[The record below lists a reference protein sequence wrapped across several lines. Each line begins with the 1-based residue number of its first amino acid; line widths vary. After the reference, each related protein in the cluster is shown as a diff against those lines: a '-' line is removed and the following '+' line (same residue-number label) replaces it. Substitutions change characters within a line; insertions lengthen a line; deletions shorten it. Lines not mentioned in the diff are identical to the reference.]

1 MAGFTYEKN
10 LPHQE
15 RAIESVLAVFDRVHL
30 NKNVQTDENP
40 LIEFAGN
47 LKTDNLQ
54 KIQQAN
60 NVGDIALS
68 HSNVLDISM
77 ETGTGKTYTYTKTMF
92 ELNRVL
98 DVFKFIVVVP
108 TLPIKAGT
116 KNFLQS
122 ASLAEHFRKDF
133 AGQYGETE
141 IELYVVESQKN
152 KAKKAFM
159 PSEIVRFVG
168 TEDKQKI
175 HVLLINAG
183 MINSDTMAGKDRGN
197 DGSRLIKD
205 KFSVPFEA
213 LASTNPFVIID
224 EPHKFD
230 KNGVTWQNIQKFNAQ
245 FILRY
250 GATFPSVEVNKKDEN
265 GKNVKNEQG
274 KVVKLTIQ
282 KYENLLYRLSA
293 IDAFNDDLVKGIRA
307 FTEQIDGDN
316 GERIKLIDLDG
327 KEATFILDKQ
337 EFKLSKGEN
346 LNRIHQAISDLFVSE
361 MNKSV
366 LVLSNGIELK
376 KGDTINPYSY
386 SDTVRDKMMRQ
397 AIREHFV
404 LEKELLTRNGG
415 RIKPLTLFFID
426 DIAGYRDEK
435 NQLSGSLKTVFEQM
449 VKVELEHRLQTEN
462 DEFLR
467 QYWQTALND
476 IAKTHGGYFSQDNSD
491 KDDKIEQEVNEILH
505 DKETLLSLA
514 NPRRFVFSKW
524 TLREG
529 WDNPNVF
536 QICKL
541 RSSGSETSKLQEVGR
556 GLRLPVNEYMA
567 RVKDHAFFLNYFVDN
582 SETDF
587 VKKLTDEVNSA
598 VVKPIVFTA
607 LTDELIKK
615 IQTAYPDLSKKQIRN
630 QLADLTD
637 DDDVFLENGFA
648 ETKKL
653 FPKAFESSGSLKD
666 GKIKRSGEKAE
677 KVKMRI
683 AKYDELKSLWETIN
697 QKALLQYKIKD
708 EDEFLSLFIRYLKEN
723 ADKFTATGI
732 RTVQNKIRVD
742 NGLLSATETRSLN
755 DEVFEPINTLNY
767 REFLLKLSQ
776 TALIQM
782 QTLHKAFFAIR
793 DVLEISNFLNERTIH
808 TIKAGFDRW
817 LLLNS
822 FNAFEV
828 GFSRVRGSVHPT
840 KFTDNQG
847 KALPEVNA
855 SDLGTQFDSGSPL
868 AEFLF
873 ESVFFDSEL
882 EHANITK
889 NQVKEVIVFTKIP
902 KNSIK
907 IPVAGGGTY
916 SPDFAYIIKTSSGD
930 TLNLIVE
937 SKNVP
942 DDQSLRSEEQ
952 QKIKHAEKLFNLVA
966 SDTKIVFKT
975 QFEKDEIVNVIKNA
989 QQQ

>member
-15 RAIESVLAVFDRVHL
+15 RAIESVLAVFDLVHL
-30 NKNVQTDENP
+30 NTKVQNDENP
-40 LIEFAGN
+40 LIEFAGS

-60 NVGDIALS
+60 NVADIALS

-92 ELNRVL
+92 ELNREL
-98 DVFKFIVVVP
+98 GVFKFIVVVP
-108 TLPIKAGT
+108 TLSIKAGT

-159 PSEIVRFVG
+159 PSEIVRFVQA
-168 TEDKQKI
+168 EDKQKI

-183 MINSDTMAGKDRGN
+183 MINSDTMAGKDKGN

-224 EPHKFD
+224 EPHKFPTS
-230 KNGVTWQNIQKFNAQ
+230 KKTWENIQKFNAQ
-245 FILRY
+245 CILRY
-250 GATFPSVEVNKKDEN
+250 GATFNN
-265 GKNVKNEQG
+265 QF
-274 KVVKLTIQ
+274 
-282 KYENLLYRLSA
+282 ENLLYRLSA

-316 GERIKLIDLDG
+316 GERIKLIDVDG

-337 EFKLSKGEN
+337 AFKLSKGEN

-404 LEKELLTRNGG
+404 LEKELLMRNGG

-449 VKVELEHRLQTEN
+449 VKAELEHRLQTEN

-615 IQTAYPDLSKKQIRN
+615 IQTAYPDVSKKQIRN

-637 DDDVFLENGFA
+637 DDDVFLENGFV

-653 FPKAFESSGSLKD
+653 FPKAFESSGSLKN
-666 GKIKRSGEKAE
+666 GKIKGSGEKVE

-683 AKYDELKSLWETIN
+683 AKYDELKALWETIN
-697 QKALLQYKIKD
+697 QKALLQYKIND

-782 QTLHKAFFAIR
+782 QTLHKAFFALR
-793 DVLEISNFLNERTIH
+793 DVLEISKFLNERTIH

-817 LLLNS
+817 LLFNS

-828 GFSRVRGSVHPT
+828 GFSRVGGSVHPT

-847 KALPEVNA
+847 NALTEVNA

-930 TLNLIVE
+930 RLNLIVE

-942 DDQSLRSEEQ
+942 DNQSLRSEEQ

-966 SDTKIVFKT
+966 SDMKLVFKT
-975 QFEKDEIVNVIKNA
+975 QFEKDEIVNIIKNA
-989 QQQ
+989 QKQR

>member
-15 RAIESVLAVFDRVHL
+15 RAIESVLAVFDLVHL
-30 NKNVQTDENP
+30 NTKVQNDENP
-40 LIEFAGN
+40 LIEFAGS

-60 NVGDIALS
+60 NVADIALS

-92 ELNRVL
+92 ELNREL
-98 DVFKFIVVVP
+98 GVFKFIVVVP
-108 TLPIKAGT
+108 TLSIKAGT

-122 ASLAEHFRKDF
+122 TSLAEHFRKDF

-159 PSEIVRFVG
+159 PSEIVRFVQA
-168 TEDKQKI
+168 EDKQKI

-183 MINSDTMAGKDRGN
+183 MINSDTMAGKDKGN

-224 EPHKFD
+224 EPHKFPTS
-230 KNGVTWQNIQKFNAQ
+230 KKTWENIQKFNAQ

-250 GATFPSVEVNKKDEN
+250 GATFNN
-265 GKNVKNEQG
+265 QF
-274 KVVKLTIQ
+274 
-282 KYENLLYRLSA
+282 ENLLYRLSA

-337 EFKLSKGEN
+337 AFKLSKGEN
-346 LNRIHQAISDLFVSE
+346 LNRIHQAIRDLFVSE

-386 SDTVRDKMMRQ
+386 SDTVRDKMMRD
-397 AIREHFV
+397 AIRKHFV

-426 DIAGYRDEK
+426 EIAGYRDEK

-449 VKVELEHRLQTEN
+449 VKAELEHRLQTEN

-582 SETDF
+582 SETNF
-587 VKKLTDEVNSA
+587 VEKLINEVNSA

-615 IQTAYPDLSKKQIRN
+615 IQTAYPDVSKKQIRN

-653 FPKAFESSGSLKD
+653 FPKAFESSGSLKN
-666 GKIKRSGEKAE
+666 GKIKGSGEKVE

-683 AKYDELKSLWETIN
+683 AKYDELKALWETIN

-723 ADKFTATGI
+723 TDKFTATGI

-782 QTLHKAFFAIR
+782 QTLHKAFFALR
-793 DVLEISNFLNERTIH
+793 DVLKISKFLNERTIH

-817 LLLNS
+817 LLFNS

-828 GFSRVRGSVHPT
+828 GFSRVGGSVHPT

-847 KALPEVNA
+847 NALAEVNA

-930 TLNLIVE
+930 RLNLIVE

-942 DDQSLRSEEQ
+942 DNQSLRSEEQ

-966 SDTKIVFKT
+966 SDMKLVFKT
-975 QFEKDEIVNVIKNA
+975 QFEKDEIVNIIKNA
-989 QQQ
+989 QKQR

>member
-15 RAIESVLAVFDRVHL
+15 RAIESVLAVFDLVHL
-30 NKNVQTDENP
+30 NTKVQNDENP
-40 LIEFAGN
+40 LIEFAGS

-60 NVGDIALS
+60 NVADIALS

-92 ELNRVL
+92 ELNREL
-98 DVFKFIVVVP
+98 GVFKFIVVVP
-108 TLPIKAGT
+108 TLSIKAGT

-122 ASLAEHFRKDF
+122 TSLAEHFRKDF

-159 PSEIVRFVG
+159 PSEIVRVVQA
-168 TEDKQKI
+168 EDKQKI

-183 MINSDTMAGKDRGN
+183 MINSDTMAGKDKGN

-224 EPHKFD
+224 EPHKFPTS
-230 KNGVTWQNIQKFNAQ
+230 KKTWENIQKFNAQ

-250 GATFPSVEVNKKDEN
+250 GATFNN
-265 GKNVKNEQG
+265 QF
-274 KVVKLTIQ
+274 
-282 KYENLLYRLSA
+282 ENLLYRLSA

-337 EFKLSKGEN
+337 AFKLSKGEN
-346 LNRIHQAISDLFVSE
+346 LNRIHQAIRDLFVSE

-386 SDTVRDKMMRQ
+386 SDTVRDKMMRD
-397 AIREHFV
+397 AIRKHFV

-449 VKVELEHRLQTEN
+449 VKAELEHRLQTEN

-582 SETDF
+582 SETNF
-587 VKKLTDEVNSA
+587 VEKLINEVNSA

-615 IQTAYPDLSKKQIRN
+615 IQTAYPDVSKKQIRN

-653 FPKAFESSGSLKD
+653 FPKAFESSGSLKN
-666 GKIKRSGEKAE
+666 GKIKGSGEKVE

-683 AKYDELKSLWETIN
+683 AKYDELKALWETIN

-723 ADKFTATGI
+723 TDKFTATGI

-782 QTLHKAFFAIR
+782 QTLHKAFFALR
-793 DVLEISNFLNERTIH
+793 DVLKISKFLNERTIH

-817 LLLNS
+817 LLFNS

-828 GFSRVRGSVHPT
+828 GFSRVGGSVHPT

-847 KALPEVNA
+847 NALAEVNA

-930 TLNLIVE
+930 RLNLIVE

-942 DDQSLRSEEQ
+942 DNQSLRSEKQ

-966 SDTKIVFKT
+966 SDMKLVFKT
-975 QFEKDEIVNVIKNA
+975 QFEKDEIVNIIKNA
-989 QQQ
+989 QKQR

>member
-1 MAGFTYEKN
+1 MAGFTYEKD

-15 RAIESVLAVFDRVHL
+15 RAIESVLAVFDCVYL
-30 NKNVQTDENP
+30 KACGSDENP
-40 LIEFAGN
+40 LIEFSGS

-60 NVGDIALS
+60 DVGDVALS
-68 HSNVLDISM
+68 NSNVLDISM

-92 ELNRVL
+92 ELHRML
-98 DVFKFIVVVP
+98 GVFKFIVVVP
-108 TLPIKAGT
+108 TLSIKAGT

-133 AGQYGETE
+133 EGQYGETE

-159 PSEIVRFVG
+159 PSEIVRFVQA
-168 TEDKQKI
+168 EDKQKI

-183 MINSDTMAGKDRGN
+183 MINSDTMAGKDKGN

-213 LASTNPFVIID
+213 LASVNPFVIVD
-224 EPHKFD
+224 EPHKFPTS
-230 KNGVTWQNIQKFNAQ
+230 KKTWENIQKFNAQ

-250 GATFPSVEVNKKDEN
+250 GATFNN
-265 GKNVKNEQG
+265 QF
-274 KVVKLTIQ
+274 
-282 KYENLLYRLSA
+282 ENLLYRLSA

-435 NQLSGSLKTVFEQM
+435 NQLSGSLKTVFERM
-449 VKVELEHRLQTEN
+449 VKAELEHRLQTEN

-505 DKETLLSLA
+505 DKETLLSLD

-598 VVKPIVFTA
+598 VVKTTVFTA

-615 IQTAYPDLSKKQIRN
+615 IQAVYPDVSKKQIRN

-637 DDDVFLENGFA
+637 DNDVFLENGFT

-653 FPKAFESSGSLKD
+653 FPKAFESSDSLKG
-666 GKIKRSGEKAE
+666 GKITRSGEKTE
-677 KVKMRI
+677 KVKMRVG
-683 AKYDELKSLWETIN
+683 KYDELKVLWETIN

-708 EDEFLSLFIRYLKEN
+708 EDEFLDLFIRYLKEN
-723 ADKFTATGI
+723 VDKFTATGI
-732 RTVQNKIRVD
+732 RTIQNKIHVD
-742 NGLLSATETRSLN
+742 NGLLTSHVQSSLK
-755 DEVFEPINTLNY
+755 DEFFEPINTLNY

-776 TALIQM
+776 TALIKM
-782 QTLHKAFFAIR
+782 NTLHRAFVVVCDEYKLDI
-793 DVLEISNFLNERTIH
+793 LKFLNERTIH

-828 GFSRVRGSVHPT
+828 GFSRVGGSIHPT

-847 KALPEVNA
+847 NALAEVNA

-882 EHANITK
+882 EHENITD

-907 IPVAGGGTY
+907 IPVAGGSTY
-916 SPDFAYIIKTSSGD
+916 SPDFAYIVKTSSGE
-930 TLNLIVE
+930 TLNLILE
-937 SKNVP
+937 SKNVQ
-942 DDQSLRSEEQ
+942 DDDSLRKEEQ
-952 QKIKHAEKLFNLVA
+952 KKIAHAQKLFNEIGQQTNV
-966 SDTKIVFKT
+966 VFKT
-975 QFEKDEIVNVIKNA
+975 QFKGEKIKSILKSITPDK
-989 QQQ
+989 

>member
-1 MAGFTYEKN
+1 
-10 LPHQE
+10 
-15 RAIESVLAVFDRVHL
+15 
-30 NKNVQTDENP
+30 
-40 LIEFAGN
+40 
-47 LKTDNLQ
+47 
-54 KIQQAN
+54 
-60 NVGDIALS
+60 
-68 HSNVLDISM
+68 
-77 ETGTGKTYTYTKTMF
+77 
-92 ELNRVL
+92 
-98 DVFKFIVVVP
+98 
-108 TLPIKAGT
+108 
-116 KNFLQS
+116 
-122 ASLAEHFRKDF
+122 
-133 AGQYGETE
+133 
-141 IELYVVESQKN
+141 
-152 KAKKAFM
+152 
-159 PSEIVRFVG
+159 
-168 TEDKQKI
+168 
-175 HVLLINAG
+175 
-183 MINSDTMAGKDRGN
+183 
-197 DGSRLIKD
+197 
-205 KFSVPFEA
+205 
-213 LASTNPFVIID
+213 
-224 EPHKFD
+224 
-230 KNGVTWQNIQKFNAQ
+230 
-245 FILRY
+245 
-250 GATFPSVEVNKKDEN
+250 
-265 GKNVKNEQG
+265 
-274 KVVKLTIQ
+274 
-282 KYENLLYRLSA
+282 
-293 IDAFNDDLVKGIRA
+293 
-307 FTEQIDGDN
+307 
-316 GERIKLIDLDG
+316 
-327 KEATFILDKQ
+327 
-337 EFKLSKGEN
+337 
-346 LNRIHQAISDLFVSE
+346 
-361 MNKSV
+361 MNKST
-366 LVLSNGIELK
+366 LVLSNGLELK
-376 KGDTINPYSY
+376 RSDSINPYSY

-397 AIREHFV
+397 AVKQHFT
-404 LEKELLTRNGG
+404 LEKQLLTRNGG

-426 DIAGYRDEK
+426 DIAGYRDEQ
-435 NQLSGSLKTVFEQM
+435 NQLSGSLKTLFEQM
-449 VKVELEHRLQTEN
+449 VKAELESCLKSEN

-476 IAKTHGGYFSQDNSD
+476 ISKTHGGYFSRDNSD
-491 KDDKIEQEVNEILH
+491 KDEKIEQEVNEILH
-505 DKETLLSLA
+505 DKEKLLSLD

-666 GKIKRSGEKAE
+666 GKIKGSGEKVE

-683 AKYDELKSLWETIN
+683 AKYDELKSLWEAIN
-697 QKALLQYKIKD
+697 QKVLLQYKIKD

-782 QTLHKAFFAIR
+782 QTLHKAFFALR
-793 DVLEISNFLNERTIH
+793 DVLEISKFLNERTIH

-828 GFSRVRGSVHPT
+828 GFSRVGGSIHPT

-847 KALPEVNA
+847 NALAEVNA

-882 EHANITK
+882 ERENIK
-889 NQVKEVIVFTKIP
+889 NNQVNEVIVFTKIP
-902 KNSIK
+902 KNSIR

-916 SPDFAYIIKTSSGD
+916 SPDFAYIVKTDSGE
-930 TLNLIVE
+930 TLNLILE
-937 SKNVP
+937 SKNVS
-942 DDQSLRSEEQ
+942 DSHELRQEEQ
-952 QKIKHAEKLFNLVA
+952 QKIKHAEHLF
-966 SDTKIVFKT
+966 T
-975 QFEKDEIVNVIKNA
+975 EISHDVNVKFQTQVKGEDIASLLKLLKNHHS
-989 QQQ
+989 

>member
-15 RAIESVLAVFDRVHL
+15 RAIESVLAVFDLVHL
-30 NKNVQTDENP
+30 NTKVQNDENP
-40 LIEFAGN
+40 LIEFSGS

-60 NVGDIALS
+60 DVGDVALS
-68 HSNVLDISM
+68 HGNVLDISM

-92 ELNRVL
+92 ELHRML
-98 DVFKFIVVVP
+98 GVFKFIVVVP
-108 TLPIKAGT
+108 TLSIKAGT

-133 AGQYGETE
+133 EGQYGETE

-159 PSEIVRFVG
+159 PSEIVRFVQA
-168 TEDKQKI
+168 EDKQKI

-183 MINSDTMAGKDRGN
+183 MINSDTMAGKDKGN

-213 LASTNPFVIID
+213 LASVNPFVIVD
-224 EPHKFD
+224 EPHKFPTS
-230 KNGVTWQNIQKFNAQ
+230 KKTWENIQKFNAQ

-250 GATFPSVEVNKKDEN
+250 GATFNN
-265 GKNVKNEQG
+265 QF
-274 KVVKLTIQ
+274 
-282 KYENLLYRLSA
+282 ENLLYRLSA

-361 MNKSV
+361 MNKNKSM

-449 VKVELEHRLQTEN
+449 VKAELEHRLQTEN
-462 DEFLR
+462 DEFIR
-467 QYWQTALND
+467 QFWQTALND
-476 IAKTHGGYFSQDNSD
+476 ISKTHGGYFSQDNSD

-598 VVKPIVFTA
+598 VVKPIVFNE
-607 LTDELIKK
+607 LNDELIEK
-615 IQTAYPDLSKKQIRN
+615 IQAAYPDVSKKQIRK
-630 QLADLTD
+630 QLEDLTD

-653 FPKAFESSGSLKD
+653 FPKAFESTGSLKG
-666 GKIKRSGEKAE
+666 GKIVRSGEKAE
-677 KVKMRI
+677 KVKMRVG
-683 AKYDELKSLWETIN
+683 KYDELKALWETIN

-708 EDEFLSLFIRYLKEN
+708 EDEFLNLFISYLKEN
-723 ADKFTATGI
+723 ADKFMATGI
-732 RTVQNKIRVD
+732 RTIQKEIRVD
-742 NGLLSATETRSLN
+742 NCLLSATEIRSLN

-776 TALIQM
+776 TALIRM
-782 QTLHKAFFAIR
+782 QTLHCAFVAIR
-793 DVLEISNFLNERTIH
+793 DDLDISKFLNERTIH
-808 TIKAGFDRW
+808 AIKAGFDRW

-828 GFSRVRGSVHPT
+828 GFSRVGGSVHPT

-847 KALPEVNA
+847 KALAEVNA

-882 EHANITK
+882 EHANITD

-916 SPDFAYIIKTSSGD
+916 SPDFAYIVKTQTGD

-942 DDQSLRSEEQ
+942 DDQSLRLEEQ

-966 SDTKIVFKT
+966 SNTKLVFKT
-975 QFEKDEIVNVIKNA
+975 QFENDEIVKIIKKA
-989 QQQ
+989 QEQP

>member
-15 RAIESVLAVFDRVHL
+15 QAIESVLAVFDCVYL
-30 NKNVQTDENP
+30 KACGSDENP
-40 LIEFAGN
+40 LIEFSGS

-60 NVGDIALS
+60 DVGDVALS
-68 HSNVLDISM
+68 NSNVLDISM

-92 ELNRVL
+92 ELHRML
-98 DVFKFIVVVP
+98 GVFKFIVVVP
-108 TLPIKAGT
+108 TLSIKTGT

-122 ASLAEHFRKDF
+122 ASLAGHFRKDF
-133 AGQYGETE
+133 EGQYSETE

-159 PSEIVRFVG
+159 PSEIVRFVQA
-168 TEDKQKI
+168 EDKQKI

-183 MINSDTMAGKDRGN
+183 MINSDTMAGKDKGN

-213 LASTNPFVIID
+213 LASVNPFVIVD
-224 EPHKFD
+224 EPHKFPTS
-230 KNGVTWQNIQKFNAQ
+230 KKTWENIQKFNAQ

-250 GATFPSVEVNKKDEN
+250 GATFNN
-265 GKNVKNEQG
+265 QF
-274 KVVKLTIQ
+274 
-282 KYENLLYRLSA
+282 ENLLYRLSA

-397 AIREHFV
+397 AVRQHFI
-404 LEKELLTRNGG
+404 LEKQLLTRNGG

-435 NQLSGSLKTVFEQM
+435 NQLSGSLKTLFEQM
-449 VKVELEHRLQTEN
+449 VKAELESCLKDEN

-467 QYWQTALND
+467 QYWQMALND
-476 IAKTHGGYFSQDNSD
+476 ISKTHGGYFSRDNSD
-491 KDDKIEQEVNEILH
+491 KDEKIEQEVNEILH

-598 VVKPIVFTA
+598 VVKPIVFNE
-607 LTDELIKK
+607 LNNELIEK
-615 IQTAYPDLSKKQIRN
+615 IQAAYPDVSKKQIRN

-648 ETKKL
+648 QTRKL
-653 FPKAFESSGSLKD
+653 FPKAFEVSDSLKN
-666 GKIKRSGEKAE
+666 GKITRSGEKTE
-677 KVKMRI
+677 KVKMRVG
-683 AKYDELKSLWETIN
+683 KYDELKTLWETIN
-697 QKALLQYKIKD
+697 QKVLLQYKIKD
-708 EDEFLSLFIRYLKEN
+708 EDEFLNLFIRYLKEN
-723 ADKFTATGI
+723 VDKFTATGI
-732 RTVQNKIRVD
+732 RTIQNKIHVD
-742 NGLLSATETRSLN
+742 NGLLTSHVQSSLK
-755 DEVFEPINTLNY
+755 DEFLSQFNTLNY

-782 QTLHKAFFAIR
+782 QTLHRAFVAVR
-793 DVLEISNFLNERTIH
+793 DDLDISKFLNERTIH
-808 TIKAGFDRW
+808 AIKVGFDRW

-828 GFSRVRGSVHPT
+828 GFSRVGGSIHPT

-847 KALPEVNA
+847 NALTEVNA
-855 SDLGTQFDSGSPL
+855 SDLGTQFDDGNPL

-882 EHANITK
+882 ERENIK
-889 NQVKEVIVFTKIP
+889 NNQVNEVIVFTKIP
-902 KNSIK
+902 KNSIR

-916 SPDFAYIIKTSSGD
+916 SPDFAYIVKTLKGE

-937 SKNVP
+937 SKNVS
-942 DDQSLRSEEQ
+942 DNQSLRQEEQ
-952 QKIKHAEKLFNLVA
+952 QKIKHAEELFNLIA
-966 SDTKIVFKT
+966 SNTKIVFKT
-975 QFEKDEIVNVIKNA
+975 QFENDEIVKIIKKA
-989 QQQ
+989 QEQP

>member
-15 RAIESVLAVFDRVHL
+15 RAIESVLAVFDLVHL
-30 NKNVQTDENP
+30 NTKVQNDENP
-40 LIEFAGN
+40 LIEFAGS

-60 NVGDIALS
+60 NVADIALS

-92 ELNRVL
+92 ELNREL
-98 DVFKFIVVVP
+98 GVFKFIVVVP
-108 TLPIKAGT
+108 TLSIKAGT

-122 ASLAEHFRKDF
+122 TSLAEHFRKDF

-159 PSEIVRFVG
+159 PSEIVRFVQA
-168 TEDKQKI
+168 EDKQKI

-183 MINSDTMAGKDRGN
+183 MINSDTMAGKDKGN

-224 EPHKFD
+224 EPHKFPTS
-230 KNGVTWQNIQKFNAQ
+230 KKTWENIQKFNAQ

-250 GATFPSVEVNKKDEN
+250 GATFNN
-265 GKNVKNEQG
+265 QF
-274 KVVKLTIQ
+274 
-282 KYENLLYRLSA
+282 ENLLYRLSA

-337 EFKLSKGEN
+337 AFKLSKGEN

-397 AIREHFV
+397 AIRKHFV

-449 VKVELEHRLQTEN
+449 VKAELEHCLQTEN

-615 IQTAYPDLSKKQIRN
+615 IQTAYPDVSKKQIRN

-653 FPKAFESSGSLKD
+653 FPKAFESSGSLKN
-666 GKIKRSGEKAE
+666 GKIKGSGEKVE

-683 AKYDELKSLWETIN
+683 AKYDELKALWETIN

-723 ADKFTATGI
+723 TDKFTATGI

-782 QTLHKAFFAIR
+782 QTLHKAFFALR
-793 DVLEISNFLNERTIH
+793 DVLKISKFLNERTIH

-817 LLLNS
+817 LLFNS

-828 GFSRVRGSVHPT
+828 GFSRVGGSVHPT

-847 KALPEVNA
+847 NALAEVNA

-930 TLNLIVE
+930 RLNLIVE

-942 DDQSLRSEEQ
+942 DNQSLRSEEQ

-975 QFEKDEIVNVIKNA
+975 QFEKDEIVNIIKNA
-989 QQQ
+989 QKQR

>member
-1 MAGFTYEKN
+1 M
-10 LPHQE
+10 
-15 RAIESVLAVFDRVHL
+15 
-30 NKNVQTDENP
+30 
-40 LIEFAGN
+40 
-47 LKTDNLQ
+47 
-54 KIQQAN
+54 
-60 NVGDIALS
+60 
-68 HSNVLDISM
+68 
-77 ETGTGKTYTYTKTMF
+77 
-92 ELNRVL
+92 
-98 DVFKFIVVVP
+98 
-108 TLPIKAGT
+108 
-116 KNFLQS
+116 
-122 ASLAEHFRKDF
+122 
-133 AGQYGETE
+133 
-141 IELYVVESQKN
+141 
-152 KAKKAFM
+152 
-159 PSEIVRFVG
+159 
-168 TEDKQKI
+168 
-175 HVLLINAG
+175 
-183 MINSDTMAGKDRGN
+183 
-197 DGSRLIKD
+197 
-205 KFSVPFEA
+205 
-213 LASTNPFVIID
+213 
-224 EPHKFD
+224 
-230 KNGVTWQNIQKFNAQ
+230 
-245 FILRY
+245 
-250 GATFPSVEVNKKDEN
+250 
-265 GKNVKNEQG
+265 
-274 KVVKLTIQ
+274 
-282 KYENLLYRLSA
+282 
-293 IDAFNDDLVKGIRA
+293 
-307 FTEQIDGDN
+307 
-316 GERIKLIDLDG
+316 
-327 KEATFILDKQ
+327 
-337 EFKLSKGEN
+337 
-346 LNRIHQAISDLFVSE
+346 
-361 MNKSV
+361 
-366 LVLSNGIELK
+366 
-376 KGDTINPYSY
+376 
-386 SDTVRDKMMRQ
+386 
-397 AIREHFV
+397 
-404 LEKELLTRNGG
+404 
-415 RIKPLTLFFID
+415 
-426 DIAGYRDEK
+426 
-435 NQLSGSLKTVFEQM
+435 
-449 VKVELEHRLQTEN
+449 
-462 DEFLR
+462 
-467 QYWQTALND
+467 
-476 IAKTHGGYFSQDNSD
+476 
-491 KDDKIEQEVNEILH
+491 NEILH

-615 IQTAYPDLSKKQIRN
+615 IQTAYPDVSKKQIRN

-653 FPKAFESSGSLKD
+653 FPKAFENSGGLKD
-666 GKIKRSGEKAE
+666 GKITRSGEKTE

-683 AKYDELKSLWETIN
+683 AKYDELKALWETIN

-708 EDEFLSLFIRYLKEN
+708 ENEFLSLFTKYLREN

-742 NGLLSATETRSLN
+742 NDLLSATETRSLN

-782 QTLHKAFFAIR
+782 QTLHKAFFALR
-793 DVLEISNFLNERTIH
+793 DVLEISKFLNERTIH

-828 GFSRVRGSVHPT
+828 GFSRVGGSVHPT

-847 KALPEVNA
+847 KALAEVNA

-873 ESVFFDSEL
+873 ERVFFDSEL
-882 EHANITK
+882 EHANITD

-916 SPDFAYIIKTSSGD
+916 SPDFAYIVKKQTGD

-942 DDQSLRSEEQ
+942 DDQSLRLEEQ

-966 SDTKIVFKT
+966 SNTKLVFKT
-975 QFEKDEIVNVIKNA
+975 QFENDEIVKIIKKA
-989 QQQ
+989 QEQP

>member
-15 RAIESVLAVFDRVHL
+15 KAIESVLSVFDRVHL
-30 NKNVQTDENP
+30 KHGSRDENP
-40 LIEFAGN
+40 EIVFSGS
-47 LKTDNLQ
+47 LKTGNLQ
-54 KIQQAN
+54 KIQQMN
-60 NVGDIALS
+60 GVGDIALS
-68 HSNVLDISM
+68 GSNVLDIAM

-98 DVFKFIVVVP
+98 GIFKFIVVVP
-108 TLPIKAGT
+108 TLSIKAGT

-122 ASLAEHFRKDF
+122 PALAEHFRKDF
-133 AGQYGETE
+133 AGLYGEKE
-141 IELYVVESQKN
+141 IKLYVVESQKS
-152 KAKKAFM
+152 KAKKSTM
-159 PSEIVRFVG
+159 PSEIVRFVE
-168 TEDKQKI
+168 TDDAQKI

-183 MINSDTMAGKDRGN
+183 MINSDTMAGKDKGN

-205 KFSVPFEA
+205 KYHVPFEA
-213 LASTNPFVIID
+213 LAAVKPFVIVD
-224 EPHKFD
+224 EPHKFPKD
-230 KNGVTWQNIQKFNAQ
+230 KKTWENLLKFNAQ

-250 GATFPSVEVNKKDEN
+250 GATFNN
-265 GKNVKNEQG
+265 QF
-274 KVVKLTIQ
+274 
-282 KYENLLYRLSA
+282 ENLLYRLTA

-316 GERIKLIDLDG
+316 GERIKLLDLDG
-327 KEATFILDKQ
+327 KEATFVLNKQ
-337 EFKLSKGEN
+337 EFKLSKGDN
-346 LNRIHQAISDLFVSE
+346 LSRIHQTIDDLFIAE
-361 MNKSV
+361 MNKST
-366 LVLSNGIELK
+366 LVLSNGLELK
-376 KGDTINPYSY
+376 RSDSINPYSY

-397 AIREHFV
+397 AVKQHFT
-404 LEKELLTRNGG
+404 LEKQLLTRNGG

-426 DIAGYRDEK
+426 DIAGYRDEQ
-435 NQLSGSLKTVFEQM
+435 NQLSGSLKTLFEQM
-449 VKVELEHRLQTEN
+449 VKAELESCLKSEN

-476 IAKTHGGYFSQDNSD
+476 ISKTHGGYFSRDNSD
-491 KDDKIEQEVNEILH
+491 KDEKIEQEVNEILH
-505 DKETLLSLA
+505 DKEKLLSLD

-666 GKIKRSGEKAE
+666 GKIKGSGEKVE

-683 AKYDELKSLWETIN
+683 AKYDELKSLWEAIN
-697 QKALLQYKIKD
+697 QKVLLQYKIKD

-782 QTLHKAFFAIR
+782 QTLHKAFFALR
-793 DVLEISNFLNERTIH
+793 DVLEISKFLNERTIH

-828 GFSRVRGSVHPT
+828 GFSRVGGSIHPT

-847 KALPEVNA
+847 NALAEVNA

-882 EHANITK
+882 ERENIK
-889 NQVKEVIVFTKIP
+889 NNQVNEVIVFTKIP
-902 KNSIK
+902 KNSIR

-916 SPDFAYIIKTSSGD
+916 SPDFAYIVKTDSGE
-930 TLNLIVE
+930 TLNLILE
-937 SKNVP
+937 SKNVS
-942 DDQSLRSEEQ
+942 DSHELRQEEQ
-952 QKIKHAEKLFNLVA
+952 QKIKHAEHLFTEISHDVNV
-966 SDTKIVFKT
+966 KFQT
-975 QFEKDEIVNVIKNA
+975 QFKGEDIATLLKLLKNHHS
-989 QQQ
+989 

>member
-10 LPHQE
+10 LSHQE
-15 RAIESVLAVFDRVHL
+15 RAIESVLAVFDLVHL

-40 LIEFAGN
+40 LIEFVGN

-60 NVGDIALS
+60 NVADIALS

-98 DVFKFIVVVP
+98 GVFKFIVVVP
-108 TLPIKAGT
+108 TLSIKAGT

-133 AGQYGETE
+133 AEQYGETE
-141 IELYVVESQKN
+141 IELYVVESQKS

-159 PSEIVRFVG
+159 PSEIVRFVQA
-168 TEDKQKI
+168 EDKQKI

-183 MINSDTMAGKDRGN
+183 MINSDTMAGKDKGN

-224 EPHKFD
+224 EPHKFPTS
-230 KNGVTWQNIQKFNAQ
+230 KKTWENIQKFNAQ

-250 GATFPSVEVNKKDEN
+250 GATFNN
-265 GKNVKNEQG
+265 QF
-274 KVVKLTIQ
+274 
-282 KYENLLYRLSA
+282 ENLLYRLSA

-337 EFKLSKGEN
+337 AFKLSKGEN

-397 AIREHFV
+397 AIRKHFV

-449 VKVELEHRLQTEN
+449 VKAELEHRLQTEN

-582 SETDF
+582 S
-587 VKKLTDEVNSA
+587 
-598 VVKPIVFTA
+598 
-607 LTDELIKK
+607 
-615 IQTAYPDLSKKQIRN
+615 
-630 QLADLTD
+630 
-637 DDDVFLENGFA
+637 
-648 ETKKL
+648 
-653 FPKAFESSGSLKD
+653 
-666 GKIKRSGEKAE
+666 
-677 KVKMRI
+677 
-683 AKYDELKSLWETIN
+683 
-697 QKALLQYKIKD
+697 
-708 EDEFLSLFIRYLKEN
+708 
-723 ADKFTATGI
+723 
-732 RTVQNKIRVD
+732 
-742 NGLLSATETRSLN
+742 
-755 DEVFEPINTLNY
+755 
-767 REFLLKLSQ
+767 
-776 TALIQM
+776 
-782 QTLHKAFFAIR
+782 
-793 DVLEISNFLNERTIH
+793 
-808 TIKAGFDRW
+808 
-817 LLLNS
+817 
-822 FNAFEV
+822 
-828 GFSRVRGSVHPT
+828 
-840 KFTDNQG
+840 
-847 KALPEVNA
+847 
-855 SDLGTQFDSGSPL
+855 
-868 AEFLF
+868 
-873 ESVFFDSEL
+873 
-882 EHANITK
+882 
-889 NQVKEVIVFTKIP
+889 
-902 KNSIK
+902 
-907 IPVAGGGTY
+907 
-916 SPDFAYIIKTSSGD
+916 
-930 TLNLIVE
+930 
-937 SKNVP
+937 
-942 DDQSLRSEEQ
+942 
-952 QKIKHAEKLFNLVA
+952 
-966 SDTKIVFKT
+966 
-975 QFEKDEIVNVIKNA
+975 
-989 QQQ
+989 

>member
-15 RAIESVLAVFDRVHL
+15 RAIESVLAVFDLVHL
-30 NKNVQTDENP
+30 NTKVQNDENP
-40 LIEFAGN
+40 LIEFAGS

-60 NVGDIALS
+60 NVADIALS

-92 ELNRVL
+92 ELNREL
-98 DVFKFIVVVP
+98 GVFKFIVVVP
-108 TLPIKAGT
+108 TLSIKAGT

-122 ASLAEHFRKDF
+122 TSLAEHFRKDF

-159 PSEIVRFVG
+159 PSEIVRFVQA
-168 TEDKQKI
+168 EDKQKI

-183 MINSDTMAGKDRGN
+183 MINSDTMAGKDKGN

-224 EPHKFD
+224 EPHKFPTS
-230 KNGVTWQNIQKFNAQ
+230 KKTWENIQKFNAQ

-250 GATFPSVEVNKKDEN
+250 GATFNN
-265 GKNVKNEQG
+265 QF
-274 KVVKLTIQ
+274 
-282 KYENLLYRLSA
+282 ENLLYRLSA

-337 EFKLSKGEN
+337 AFKLSKGEN
-346 LNRIHQAISDLFVSE
+346 LNRIHQAIRDLFVSE

-386 SDTVRDKMMRQ
+386 SDTVRDKMMRD
-397 AIREHFV
+397 AIRKHFV

-449 VKVELEHRLQTEN
+449 VKAELEHRLQTEN

-582 SETDF
+582 SETNF
-587 VKKLTDEVNSA
+587 VEKLINEVNSA

-615 IQTAYPDLSKKQIRN
+615 IQTAYPDVSKKQIRN

-653 FPKAFESSGSLKD
+653 FPKAFESSGSLKN
-666 GKIKRSGEKAE
+666 GKIKGSGEKVE

-683 AKYDELKSLWETIN
+683 AKYDELKALWETIN

-723 ADKFTATGI
+723 TDKFTATGI

-782 QTLHKAFFAIR
+782 QTLHKAFFALR
-793 DVLEISNFLNERTIH
+793 DVLKISKFLNERTIH

-817 LLLNS
+817 LLFNS

-828 GFSRVRGSVHPT
+828 GFSRVGGSVHPT

-847 KALPEVNA
+847 NALAEVNA

-930 TLNLIVE
+930 RLNLIVE

-942 DDQSLRSEEQ
+942 DNQSLRSEEQ

-966 SDTKIVFKT
+966 SDMKLVFKT
-975 QFEKDEIVNVIKNA
+975 QFEKDEIVNIIKNA
-989 QQQ
+989 QKQR

>member
-15 RAIESVLAVFDRVHL
+15 RAIESVLAVFDLVHL
-30 NKNVQTDENP
+30 NTKVQNDENP

-92 ELNRVL
+92 ELNLVL
-98 DVFKFIVVVP
+98 GVFKFIVVVP
-108 TLPIKAGT
+108 TLSIKAGT

-183 MINSDTMAGKDRGN
+183 MINSDTMAGKDKGN

-213 LASTNPFVIID
+213 LASTNPFVIVD
-224 EPHKFD
+224 EPHKFPTS
-230 KNGVTWQNIQKFNAQ
+230 KKTWENIQKFNAQ

-250 GATFPSVEVNKKDEN
+250 GATFNN
-265 GKNVKNEQG
+265 QF
-274 KVVKLTIQ
+274 
-282 KYENLLYRLSA
+282 ENLLYRLSA

-366 LVLSNGIELK
+366 LVLSNGMELK

-397 AIREHFV
+397 AIREHFI
-404 LEKELLTRNGG
+404 LEKQLLTRNGG

-449 VKVELEHRLQTEN
+449 VKAELEHRLQTEN

>member
-92 ELNRVL
+92 ELNREL
-98 DVFKFIVVVP
+98 GVFKFIVVVP
-108 TLPIKAGT
+108 TLSIKAGT

-122 ASLAEHFRKDF
+122 VSLAEHFRKDF

-152 KAKKAFM
+152 TAKKAFM
-159 PSEIVRFVG
+159 PSEIVRFVQA
-168 TEDKQKI
+168 EDKQKI

-183 MINSDTMAGKDRGN
+183 MINSDTMAGKDKGN

-224 EPHKFD
+224 EPHKFPTS
-230 KNGVTWQNIQKFNAQ
+230 KKTWENIQKFNAQ

-250 GATFPSVEVNKKDEN
+250 GATFNN
-265 GKNVKNEQG
+265 QF
-274 KVVKLTIQ
+274 
-282 KYENLLYRLSA
+282 ENLLYRLNA

-397 AIREHFV
+397 AIREHFI

-449 VKVELEHRLQTEN
+449 VKAELEHRLQKEN

-491 KDDKIEQEVNEILH
+491 
-505 DKETLLSLA
+505 
-514 NPRRFVFSKW
+514 
-524 TLREG
+524 
-529 WDNPNVF
+529 
-536 QICKL
+536 
-541 RSSGSETSKLQEVGR
+541 
-556 GLRLPVNEYMA
+556 
-567 RVKDHAFFLNYFVDN
+567 
-582 SETDF
+582 
-587 VKKLTDEVNSA
+587 
-598 VVKPIVFTA
+598 
-607 LTDELIKK
+607 
-615 IQTAYPDLSKKQIRN
+615 
-630 QLADLTD
+630 
-637 DDDVFLENGFA
+637 
-648 ETKKL
+648 
-653 FPKAFESSGSLKD
+653 
-666 GKIKRSGEKAE
+666 
-677 KVKMRI
+677 
-683 AKYDELKSLWETIN
+683 
-697 QKALLQYKIKD
+697 
-708 EDEFLSLFIRYLKEN
+708 
-723 ADKFTATGI
+723 
-732 RTVQNKIRVD
+732 
-742 NGLLSATETRSLN
+742 
-755 DEVFEPINTLNY
+755 
-767 REFLLKLSQ
+767 
-776 TALIQM
+776 
-782 QTLHKAFFAIR
+782 
-793 DVLEISNFLNERTIH
+793 
-808 TIKAGFDRW
+808 
-817 LLLNS
+817 
-822 FNAFEV
+822 
-828 GFSRVRGSVHPT
+828 
-840 KFTDNQG
+840 
-847 KALPEVNA
+847 
-855 SDLGTQFDSGSPL
+855 
-868 AEFLF
+868 
-873 ESVFFDSEL
+873 
-882 EHANITK
+882 
-889 NQVKEVIVFTKIP
+889 
-902 KNSIK
+902 
-907 IPVAGGGTY
+907 
-916 SPDFAYIIKTSSGD
+916 
-930 TLNLIVE
+930 
-937 SKNVP
+937 
-942 DDQSLRSEEQ
+942 
-952 QKIKHAEKLFNLVA
+952 
-966 SDTKIVFKT
+966 
-975 QFEKDEIVNVIKNA
+975 
-989 QQQ
+989 

>member
-1 MAGFTYEKN
+1 M
-10 LPHQE
+10 PHQE
-15 RAIESVLAVFDRVHL
+15 RAIESVLAVFDLVHL
-30 NKNVQTDENP
+30 NTKVQNDENP
-40 LIEFAGN
+40 LIEFAGS

-60 NVGDIALS
+60 NVADIALS

-92 ELNRVL
+92 ELNREL
-98 DVFKFIVVVP
+98 GVFKFIVVVP
-108 TLPIKAGT
+108 TLSIKAGT

-122 ASLAEHFRKDF
+122 TSLAEHFRKDF

-159 PSEIVRFVG
+159 PSEIVRFVQA
-168 TEDKQKI
+168 EDKQKI

-183 MINSDTMAGKDRGN
+183 MINSDTMAGKDKGN

-224 EPHKFD
+224 EPHKFPTS
-230 KNGVTWQNIQKFNAQ
+230 KKTWENIQKFNAQ

-250 GATFPSVEVNKKDEN
+250 GATFNN
-265 GKNVKNEQG
+265 QF
-274 KVVKLTIQ
+274 
-282 KYENLLYRLSA
+282 ENLLYRLSA

-337 EFKLSKGEN
+337 AFKLSKGEN
-346 LNRIHQAISDLFVSE
+346 LNRIHQAIRDLFVSE

-386 SDTVRDKMMRQ
+386 SDTVRDKMMRD
-397 AIREHFV
+397 AIRKHFV

-449 VKVELEHRLQTEN
+449 VKAELEHRLQTEN

-582 SETDF
+582 SETNF
-587 VKKLTDEVNSA
+587 VEKLINEVNSA

-615 IQTAYPDLSKKQIRN
+615 IQTAYPDVSKKQIRN

-653 FPKAFESSGSLKD
+653 FPKAFESSGSLKN
-666 GKIKRSGEKAE
+666 GKIKGSGEKVE

-683 AKYDELKSLWETIN
+683 AKYDELKALWETIN

-723 ADKFTATGI
+723 TDKFTATGI

-782 QTLHKAFFAIR
+782 QTLHKAFFALR
-793 DVLEISNFLNERTIH
+793 DVLKISKFLNERTIH

-817 LLLNS
+817 LLFNS

-828 GFSRVRGSVHPT
+828 GFSRVGGSVHPT

-847 KALPEVNA
+847 NALAEVNA

-930 TLNLIVE
+930 RLNLIVE

-942 DDQSLRSEEQ
+942 DNQSLRSEEQ

-966 SDTKIVFKT
+966 SDMKLVFKT
-975 QFEKDEIVNVIKNA
+975 QFEKDEIVNIIKNA
-989 QQQ
+989 QKQR

>member
-1 MAGFTYEKN
+1 MAGFTYEKD

-15 RAIESVLAVFDRVHL
+15 RAIESVLAVFDCVYL
-30 NKNVQTDENP
+30 KACGSDENP
-40 LIEFAGN
+40 LIEFSGS

-60 NVGDIALS
+60 DVGDVALS
-68 HSNVLDISM
+68 NSNVLDISM

-92 ELNRVL
+92 ELHRML
-98 DVFKFIVVVP
+98 GVFKFIVVVP
-108 TLPIKAGT
+108 TLSIKAGT

-133 AGQYGETE
+133 EGQYGETE

-159 PSEIVRFVG
+159 PSEIVRFVQA
-168 TEDKQKI
+168 EDKQKI

-183 MINSDTMAGKDRGN
+183 MINSDTMVGKDKGN

-213 LASTNPFVIID
+213 LASVNPFVIVD
-224 EPHKFD
+224 EPHKFPTS
-230 KNGVTWQNIQKFNAQ
+230 KKTWENIQKFNAQ

-250 GATFPSVEVNKKDEN
+250 GATFNN
-265 GKNVKNEQG
+265 QF
-274 KVVKLTIQ
+274 
-282 KYENLLYRLSA
+282 ENLLYRLSA

-361 MNKSV
+361 MNKNKSV

-449 VKVELEHRLQTEN
+449 VKAELEHRLQTEN
-462 DEFLR
+462 DEFIR
-467 QYWQTALND
+467 QFWQTALND
-476 IAKTHGGYFSQDNSD
+476 ISKTHGGYFSQDNSD

-598 VVKPIVFTA
+598 LAKPLIFTE
-607 LTDELIKK
+607 LNDELIEK
-615 IQTAYPDLSKKQIRN
+615 IQAAYPDVSKKQIRK
-630 QLADLTD
+630 QLEDLTD

-653 FPKAFESSGSLKD
+653 FPKAFESTGSLKG
-666 GKIKRSGEKAE
+666 GKIVRSGEKAE
-677 KVKMRI
+677 KVKMRVG
-683 AKYDELKSLWETIN
+683 KYDELKALWETIN

-708 EDEFLSLFIRYLKEN
+708 EDEFLNLFISYLKEN
-723 ADKFTATGI
+723 ADKFMATGI
-732 RTVQNKIRVD
+732 RTIQKEIRVD
-742 NGLLSATETRSLN
+742 NCLLSATEIRSLN

-776 TALIQM
+776 TALIRM
-782 QTLHKAFFAIR
+782 QTLHCAFVAIR
-793 DVLEISNFLNERTIH
+793 DDLDISKFLNERTIH
-808 TIKAGFDRW
+808 AIKAGFDRW

-828 GFSRVRGSVHPT
+828 GFSRVGGSIHPT

-847 KALPEVNA
+847 NALAEVNA

-882 EHANITK
+882 EHANITD

-916 SPDFAYIIKTSSGD
+916 SPDFAYIVKTQTGD

-966 SDTKIVFKT
+966 SNTKLVFKT
-975 QFEKDEIVNVIKNA
+975 QFENDEIVKIIKKA
-989 QQQ
+989 QEQP

>member
-15 RAIESVLAVFDRVHL
+15 RAIESVLAVFNHVHL
-30 NKNVQTDENP
+30 KTCGSDENP
-40 LIEFAGN
+40 LIEFSGC

-60 NVGDIALS
+60 DVGDVALS
-68 HSNVLDISM
+68 HGNVLDISM

-92 ELNRVL
+92 ELHRML
-98 DVFKFIVVVP
+98 GVFKFIVVVP
-108 TLPIKAGT
+108 TLSIKAGT

-133 AGQYGETE
+133 EGQYGETE

-159 PSEIVRFVG
+159 PSEIVRFVQA
-168 TEDKQKI
+168 EDKQKI

-183 MINSDTMAGKDRGN
+183 MINSDTMAGKDKGN

-213 LASTNPFVIID
+213 LASVNPFVIVD
-224 EPHKFD
+224 EPHKFPTS
-230 KNGVTWQNIQKFNAQ
+230 KKTWENIQKFNAQ

-250 GATFPSVEVNKKDEN
+250 GATFNN
-265 GKNVKNEQG
+265 QF
-274 KVVKLTIQ
+274 
-282 KYENLLYRLSA
+282 ENLLYRLSA

-316 GERIKLIDLDG
+316 GERIKLLDLDG
-327 KEATFILDKQ
+327 KEAIFVLNKQ
-337 EFKLSKGEN
+337 EYKLSKGDN
-346 LNRIHQAISDLFVSE
+346 LSRIHQAINDLFVSE
-361 MNKSV
+361 MNKTT
-366 LVLSNGIELK
+366 LVLSNGMELK

-449 VKVELEHRLQTEN
+449 VKAELEHRLQTEN

-582 SETDF
+582 NETDF

-598 VVKPIVFTA
+598 VVKPLIFTE
-607 LTDELIKK
+607 LNDELIEK
-615 IQTAYPDLSKKQIRN
+615 IQAAYPDVSKKQIRK
-630 QLADLTD
+630 QLEDLTD

-653 FPKAFESSGSLKD
+653 FPKAFESTGSLKG
-666 GKIKRSGEKAE
+666 GKIVRSGEKAE
-677 KVKMRI
+677 KVKMRVG
-683 AKYDELKSLWETIN
+683 KYDELKALWETIN

-708 EDEFLSLFIRYLKEN
+708 EDEFLNLFISYLKEN
-723 ADKFTATGI
+723 ADKFMATGI
-732 RTVQNKIRVD
+732 RTIQKEIRVD
-742 NGLLSATETRSLN
+742 NRLLSATEIRSLN
-755 DEVFEPINTLNY
+755 DVVFEPINTLNY

-776 TALIQM
+776 TALIRM
-782 QTLHKAFFAIR
+782 QTLHYAFVAIR
-793 DVLEISNFLNERTIH
+793 DDLDISKFLNERTIH
-808 TIKAGFDRW
+808 AIKAGFDRW

-828 GFSRVRGSVHPT
+828 GFSRVGGSIHPT

-847 KALPEVNA
+847 NALAEVNA

-882 EHANITK
+882 EHANITD

-916 SPDFAYIIKTSSGD
+916 SPDFAYIVKKQTGD

-942 DDQSLRSEEQ
+942 DDQSLRLEEQ

-966 SDTKIVFKT
+966 SNTKLVFKT
-975 QFEKDEIVNVIKNA
+975 QFENDEIVKIIKKA
-989 QQQ
+989 QE

>member
-98 DVFKFIVVVP
+98 GVFKFIVVVP

-653 FPKAFESSGSLKD
+653 FPKA
-666 GKIKRSGEKAE
+666 
-677 KVKMRI
+677 
-683 AKYDELKSLWETIN
+683 
-697 QKALLQYKIKD
+697 LLQYKIKD

>member
-15 RAIESVLAVFDRVHL
+15 RAIESVLAVFDLVHL
-30 NKNVQTDENP
+30 NTKVQNDENP
-40 LIEFAGN
+40 LIEFAGS

-60 NVGDIALS
+60 NVADIALS

-92 ELNRVL
+92 ELNREL
-98 DVFKFIVVVP
+98 GVFKFIVVVP
-108 TLPIKAGT
+108 TLSIKAGT

-122 ASLAEHFRKDF
+122 TSLAEHFRKDF

-159 PSEIVRFVG
+159 PSEIVRFVQA
-168 TEDKQKI
+168 EDKQKI

-183 MINSDTMAGKDRGN
+183 MINSDTMAGKDKGN

-224 EPHKFD
+224 EPHKFPTS
-230 KNGVTWQNIQKFNAQ
+230 KKTWENIQKFNAQ

-250 GATFPSVEVNKKDEN
+250 GATFNN
-265 GKNVKNEQG
+265 QF
-274 KVVKLTIQ
+274 
-282 KYENLLYRLSA
+282 ENLLYRLSA

-337 EFKLSKGEN
+337 AFKLSKGEN
-346 LNRIHQAISDLFVSE
+346 LNRIHQAIRDLFVSE

-386 SDTVRDKMMRQ
+386 SDTVRDKMMRD
-397 AIREHFV
+397 AIRKHFV

-449 VKVELEHRLQTEN
+449 VKAELEHRLQTEN

-582 SETDF
+582 SETNF
-587 VKKLTDEVNSA
+587 VEKLINEVNSA

-615 IQTAYPDLSKKQIRN
+615 IQTAYPDVSKKQIRN

-653 FPKAFESSGSLKD
+653 FPKAFESSGSLKN
-666 GKIKRSGEKAE
+666 GKIKGSGEKVE

-683 AKYDELKSLWETIN
+683 AKYDELKALWETIN

-723 ADKFTATGI
+723 TDKFTATGI

-782 QTLHKAFFAIR
+782 QTLHKAFFALR
-793 DVLEISNFLNERTIH
+793 DVLKISKFLNERTIH

-817 LLLNS
+817 LLFNS

-828 GFSRVRGSVHPT
+828 GFSRVGGSVHPT

-847 KALPEVNA
+847 NALAEVNA

-930 TLNLIVE
+930 RLNLIVE

-942 DDQSLRSEEQ
+942 DNQSLRSEKQ

-966 SDTKIVFKT
+966 SDMKLVFKT
-975 QFEKDEIVNVIKNA
+975 QFEKDEIVNIIKNA
-989 QQQ
+989 QKQR

>member
-1 MAGFTYEKN
+1 M
-10 LPHQE
+10 
-15 RAIESVLAVFDRVHL
+15 
-30 NKNVQTDENP
+30 
-40 LIEFAGN
+40 
-47 LKTDNLQ
+47 
-54 KIQQAN
+54 
-60 NVGDIALS
+60 
-68 HSNVLDISM
+68 
-77 ETGTGKTYTYTKTMF
+77 
-92 ELNRVL
+92 
-98 DVFKFIVVVP
+98 
-108 TLPIKAGT
+108 
-116 KNFLQS
+116 
-122 ASLAEHFRKDF
+122 
-133 AGQYGETE
+133 
-141 IELYVVESQKN
+141 
-152 KAKKAFM
+152 
-159 PSEIVRFVG
+159 
-168 TEDKQKI
+168 
-175 HVLLINAG
+175 
-183 MINSDTMAGKDRGN
+183 
-197 DGSRLIKD
+197 
-205 KFSVPFEA
+205 PFEA
-213 LASTNPFVIID
+213 LAAVKPFVIVD
-224 EPHKFD
+224 EPHKFPKD
-230 KNGVTWQNIQKFNAQ
+230 KKTWENLLKFNAQ

-250 GATFPSVEVNKKDEN
+250 GATFNN
-265 GKNVKNEQG
+265 QF
-274 KVVKLTIQ
+274 
-282 KYENLLYRLSA
+282 ENLLYRLTA

-316 GERIKLIDLDG
+316 GERIKLLDLDG
-327 KEATFILDKQ
+327 KEATFVLNKQ
-337 EFKLSKGEN
+337 EFKLSKGDN
-346 LNRIHQAISDLFVSE
+346 LSRIHQTIDDLFIAE
-361 MNKSV
+361 MNKST
-366 LVLSNGIELK
+366 LVLSNGLELK
-376 KGDTINPYSY
+376 RSDSINPYSY

-397 AIREHFV
+397 AVKQHFT
-404 LEKELLTRNGG
+404 LEKQLLTRNGG

-426 DIAGYRDEK
+426 DIAGYRDEQ
-435 NQLSGSLKTVFEQM
+435 NQLSGSLKTLFEQM
-449 VKVELEHRLQTEN
+449 VKAELESCLKSEN

-476 IAKTHGGYFSQDNSD
+476 ISKTHGGYFSRDNSD
-491 KDDKIEQEVNEILH
+491 KDEKIEKEVNEILH
-505 DKETLLSLA
+505 DKEKLLSLD

-666 GKIKRSGEKAE
+666 GKIKGSGEKVE

-683 AKYDELKSLWETIN
+683 AKYDELKSLWEAIN
-697 QKALLQYKIKD
+697 QKVLLQYKIKD

-782 QTLHKAFFAIR
+782 QTLHKAFFALR
-793 DVLEISNFLNERTIH
+793 DVLEISKFLNERTIH

-828 GFSRVRGSVHPT
+828 GFSRVGGSIHPT

-847 KALPEVNA
+847 NALAEVNA

-882 EHANITK
+882 ERENIK
-889 NQVKEVIVFTKIP
+889 NNQVNEVIVFTKIP
-902 KNSIK
+902 KNSIR

-916 SPDFAYIIKTSSGD
+916 SPDFAYIVKTDSGE
-930 TLNLIVE
+930 TLNLILE
-937 SKNVP
+937 SKNVS
-942 DDQSLRSEEQ
+942 DSHELRQEEQ
-952 QKIKHAEKLFNLVA
+952 QKIKHAEHLFTEISHDVNV
-966 SDTKIVFKT
+966 KFQT
-975 QFEKDEIVNVIKNA
+975 QFKGEDIATLLKLLKNHHS
-989 QQQ
+989 

>member
-10 LPHQE
+10 LSHQE
-15 RAIESVLAVFDRVHL
+15 RAIESVLAVFDLVHL

-40 LIEFAGN
+40 LIEFVGN

-60 NVGDIALS
+60 NVADIALS

-98 DVFKFIVVVP
+98 GVFKFIVVVP
-108 TLPIKAGT
+108 TLSIKAGT

-133 AGQYGETE
+133 AEQYGETE
-141 IELYVVESQKN
+141 IELYVVESQKS

-159 PSEIVRFVG
+159 PSEIVRFVQA
-168 TEDKQKI
+168 EDKQKI

-183 MINSDTMAGKDRGN
+183 MINSDTMAGKDKGN

-224 EPHKFD
+224 EPHKFPTS
-230 KNGVTWQNIQKFNAQ
+230 KKTWENIQKFNAQ

-250 GATFPSVEVNKKDEN
+250 GATFNN
-265 GKNVKNEQG
+265 QF
-274 KVVKLTIQ
+274 
-282 KYENLLYRLSA
+282 ENLLYRLSA

-337 EFKLSKGEN
+337 AFKLSKGEN

-397 AIREHFV
+397 AIRKHFV

-449 VKVELEHRLQTEN
+449 VKAELEHRLQTEN

-615 IQTAYPDLSKKQIRN
+615 IQTAYPDVSKKQIRN

-666 GKIKRSGEKAE
+666 GKIKGSGEKVE

-683 AKYDELKSLWETIN
+683 AKYDELKALWETIN

-782 QTLHKAFFAIR
+782 QTLHKAFFALR
-793 DVLEISNFLNERTIH
+793 DVLEISKFLNERTIH

-817 LLLNS
+817 LLFNS

-828 GFSRVRGSVHPT
+828 GFSRVGGSVHPT

-847 KALPEVNA
+847 NALTEVNA

-889 NQVKEVIVFTKIP
+889 NQVKEVIVFTKIL

>member
-15 RAIESVLAVFDRVHL
+15 KAIESVLSVFDRVHL
-30 NKNVQTDENP
+30 KHGGRDENP
-40 LIEFAGN
+40 EILFSGS
-47 LKTDNLQ
+47 LKADNLH
-54 KIQQAN
+54 KIQQMN
-60 NVGDIALS
+60 GVGDIALS
-68 HSNVLDISM
+68 DSNILDISM
-77 ETGTGKTYTYTKTMF
+77 ETGTGKTYTYTKTIF

-98 DVFKFIVVVP
+98 GVFKFIVVVP
-108 TLPIKAGT
+108 TLSIKAGT

-133 AGQYGETE
+133 EGQYGETE

-159 PSEIVRFVG
+159 PSEIVRFVQA
-168 TEDKQKI
+168 EDKQKI

-183 MINSDTMAGKDRGN
+183 MINSDTMAGKDKGN

-213 LASTNPFVIID
+213 LASVNPFVIVD
-224 EPHKFD
+224 EPHKFPTS
-230 KNGVTWQNIQKFNAQ
+230 KKTWENIQKFNAQ

-250 GATFPSVEVNKKDEN
+250 GATFNN
-265 GKNVKNEQG
+265 QF
-274 KVVKLTIQ
+274 
-282 KYENLLYRLSA
+282 ENLLYRLSA

-361 MNKSV
+361 MNKNKSV

-449 VKVELEHRLQTEN
+449 VKAELEHRLQTEN

-598 VVKPIVFTA
+598 VAKPLIFTE
-607 LTDELIKK
+607 LNDELIEK
-615 IQTAYPDLSKKQIRN
+615 IQAAYPDVSRKQIRK
-630 QLADLTD
+630 QLEDLTD

-653 FPKAFESSGSLKD
+653 FPKAFESTGSLKG
-666 GKIKRSGEKAE
+666 GKIVRSGEKAE
-677 KVKMRI
+677 KVKMRVG
-683 AKYDELKSLWETIN
+683 KYDELKALWETIN

-708 EDEFLSLFIRYLKEN
+708 EDEFLNLFISYLKEN
-723 ADKFTATGI
+723 ADKFMATGI
-732 RTVQNKIRVD
+732 RTIQKEIRVD
-742 NGLLSATETRSLN
+742 NRLLSATEIRSLN

-776 TALIQM
+776 TALIRM
-782 QTLHKAFFAIR
+782 QTLHCAFVAIR
-793 DVLEISNFLNERTIH
+793 DDLDISKFLNERTIH
-808 TIKAGFDRW
+808 AIKAGFDRW

-828 GFSRVRGSVHPT
+828 GFSRVGGSIHPT

-847 KALPEVNA
+847 NALAEVNA

-882 EHANITK
+882 EHANITD

-916 SPDFAYIIKTSSGD
+916 SPDFAYIVKKQTGD

-942 DDQSLRSEEQ
+942 DDQSLRLEEQ

-966 SDTKIVFKT
+966 SNTKLVFKT
-975 QFEKDEIVNVIKNA
+975 QFENDEIVKIIKKA
-989 QQQ
+989 QEQP